1 MMKHKQLFTAIATAS
16 ILQACNIINP
26 AEPTPAYIQIDTI
39 KLTTDLTSQG
49 SASHKIVDAWVYVD
63 NQAVGA
69 YEMPCKFPVLETGTH
84 TIYIQGGILLN
95 GINAT
100 HLQYPY
106 YKFVDKTVNLKAG
119 EVVHI
124 NDLSTS
130 YIDNLTFP
138 LMEDFSGL
146 FSFEKSGDSPVGML
160 GEFDVSRAMEG
171 GYGVVRLDSGMY
183 NFEVKSKEMILPNN
197 GTNVF
202 LEMNYK
208 NSAPFLVILQA
219 TDPFGTVINNA
230 IITLNTKT
238 DWNKIYIELKPKMQE
253 TPTAKRFRV
262 LFGMQRTDASTNES
276 FYFDNVKVVHN

>member
-1 MMKHKQLFTAIATAS
+1 MMRLKQLFTVIAFAS
-16 ILQACNIINP
+16 LMQACNLINP

-39 KLTTDLTSQG
+39 NLTTNLTTQG

-63 NQAVGA
+63 NQALGA
-69 YEMPCKFPVLETGTH
+69 YEMPCKFPVLATGEH

-106 YKFVDKTVNLKAG
+106 YKFVDKTVNLKPG
-119 EVVHI
+119 EVVKI
-124 NDLSTS
+124 DNLSTS

-146 FSFEKSGDSPVGML
+146 FSFEKSGNSPVGML
-160 GEFDVSRAMEG
+160 GEFDASQGMEG
-171 GYGVVRLDSGMY
+171 GYGVVRLDSGIY

-238 DWNKIYIELKPKMQE
+238 EWNKIYIELKPTMQL
-253 TPTAKRFRV
+253 TSTSKRFRV